1 MCAGAGAVRTL
12 AGEQAILANQGN
24 QVAFFRSRTVNLLN
38 LHYAIH
44 SIALSGGASFFA
56 VYLLKAGIS
65 APWIF
70 TAIALIL
77 AGRFV
82 IRPIIV
88 PIAVKTGMRALVI
101 AGTVL
106 TALQYPLLAEV
117 HGLGAA
123 LVALRVVGS
132 IGDTLY
138 WSTYHAYFAALGNQ
152 EHRGSEVSA
161 REAVAALVGIVSP
174 LVTGWALVAF
184 GPMVAFGATSLL
196 LLLAALPLF
205 FTPEVRIAAKAPG
218 AFRAAIPGVKL
229 FLADGWIAA
238 GYHFVWQIALFLSL
252 GESFMAFGG
261 ALALA
266 ALVGAVAG
274 LLLGRLIDAGGGER
288 AVLFAIGALVVT
300 TLLRAAAPGHAALAV
315 FANALGA
322 LVVCLYIPTVMTA
335 VYNQAK
341 RSPCTLRFHVATEG
355 GWDVGGA
362 AWLLLS
368 ALLAA
373 TGAPLSIA
381 LLLPLIGAAFLFVE
395 LRGYYARHPRLAEV
409 VLPDPLAQNAIVN
422 LGESAGG

>member
-1 MCAGAGAVRTL
+1 
-12 AGEQAILANQGN
+12 
-24 QVAFFRSRTVNLLN
+24 VAFFRSRTVNLLN

-56 VYLLKAGIS
+56 VYLLKAGVS
-65 APWIF
+65 VAQVF
-70 TAIALIL
+70 VAIALIL

-82 IRPIIV
+82 VRPVIV

-101 AGTVL
+101 AGTML

-117 HGLGAA
+117 HGLGPA
-123 LVALRVVGS
+123 LVALCIVAS
-132 IGDTLY
+132 LGDTLY
-138 WSTYHAYFAALGNQ
+138 WSTYHAYFAALGNH

-161 REAVAALVGIVSP
+161 REAVAALVGIASP

-184 GPMVAFGATSLL
+184 GPLVAFGATSALL
-196 LLLAALPLF
+196 LLGAIPLL
-205 FTPEVRIAAKAPG
+205 FTPDVPVAAHAPG
-218 AFRAAIPGVKL
+218 AFRAAISGMRL

-238 GYHFVWQIALFLSL
+238 GYYLVWQIVLFQSL

-266 ALVGAVAG
+266 ALVGAIAG
-274 LLLGRLIDAGGGER
+274 LFLGRLIDAGGGEK
-288 AVLFAIGALVVT
+288 AVVYAIGTLVVT
-300 TLLRAAAPGHAALAV
+300 TLLRAAAPGHAVLAV
-315 FANALGA
+315 VANALGA

-355 GWDVGGA
+355 AWDVGGA
-362 AWLLLS
+362 AGLLLS

-373 TGAPLSIA
+373 TGYSMSVA
-381 LLLPLIGAAFLFVE
+381 LLLSLAGAAFPFVE
-395 LRGYYARHPRLAEV
+395 LRRYYAQHPRLPEIAV
-409 VLPDPLAQNAIVN
+409 PDPLAQNAIVN
-422 LGESAGG
+422 LGESAGS

>member
-1 MCAGAGAVRTL
+1 M
-12 AGEQAILANQGN
+12 
-24 QVAFFRSRTVNLLN
+24 AFFRSRTVNLLN

-56 VYLLKAGIS
+56 VYLLKAGVSI
-65 APWIF
+65 AQVF
-70 TAIALIL
+70 LAIALIL

-82 IRPIIV
+82 IRPVIV

-101 AGTVL
+101 AGTLL

-117 HGLGAA
+117 HGLGPA
-123 LVALRVVGS
+123 LIALCVVASL
-132 IGDTLY
+132 GDTLY
-138 WSTYHAYFAALGNQ
+138 WSTYHAYFAALGNH

-184 GPMVAFGATSLL
+184 GPLVAFGATSVLL
-196 LLLAALPLF
+196 MLAALPLF
-205 FTPEVRIAAKAPG
+205 FTPEVPVAAHSPG
-218 AFRAAIPGVKL
+218 AFRAAISGMKL

-238 GYHFVWQIALFLSL
+238 GYHFVWQIVLFLSL

-266 ALVGAVAG
+266 ALVGAIAG
-274 LLLGRLIDAGGGER
+274 LFLGRLIDAGGGER
-288 AVLFAIGALVVT
+288 AVIYAIGTLVIT
-300 TLLRAAAPGHAALAV
+300 TLLRALAPGHAALAV
-315 FANALGA
+315 IANALGA

-355 GWDVGGA
+355 AWDVGGA
-362 AWLLLS
+362 AGLLLS
-368 ALLAA
+368 ALLVA
-373 TGAPLSIA
+373 TGVSLSVA
-381 LLLPLIGAAFLFVE
+381 LLLSLIGAAFLFVE
-395 LRGYYARHPRLAEV
+395 LRRYYAGHPRLEEIAV
-409 VLPDPLAQNAIVN
+409 PDPLAQNAIVN
-422 LGESAGG
+422 LGESTGG